1 VGPGPVGDGGGD
13 SAVVGLPMWSQ
24 ILVTGTAGLVIGSF
38 AAFAMNKILKGR
50 VPPAFTLAH
59 DAVSASG
66 RVRHALG
73 AIAPLG
79 ESGGGATPAMLK
91 GKVEDAYASFSYPV
105 VGERG
110 EATAM
115 VAARKGSVDNEW
127 KLLQLTVT
135 VKGSTRPI
143 KLL

>member
-1 VGPGPVGDGGGD
+1 
-13 SAVVGLPMWSQ
+13 
-24 ILVTGTAGLVIGSF
+24 
-38 AAFAMNKILKGR
+38 
-50 VPPAFTLAH
+50 
-59 DAVSASG
+59 
-66 RVRHALG
+66 
-73 AIAPLG
+73 
-79 ESGGGATPAMLK
+79 MLK

-110 EATAM
+110 EAPAM